1 MGCKR
6 GSLRLIAAWALLSAI
21 GALGLPSIA
30 SAQLYGRNI
39 AQPYFDFP
47 PWARFSDCRPMPL
60 AWGFDPF
67 APYHSCDGAE
77 ACVPDHCG
85 KNQFVAHRPN
95 GWYATVDYVPLTF
108 DTNRDIEFARFGPLG
123 PTVLST
129 SDLDVEFDSGAEVT
143 IGRVIGDCWRIEATY
158 LGEYSWDD
166 FAVVQDSSAN
176 ALGGTGNLSSL
187 LSQFALPPEAGLD
200 FNNFARVDS
209 FASLRSAE
217 LNLRYWVEMPPG
229 PVDVSVLVGA
239 RYLQFD
245 DRIRFRSVADAPFPG
260 GAVNQVTTQTENE
273 LWGVQLGIEGAILV
287 TTHAWFDLDL
297 KGAICQ
303 NTASQQTNYLNI
315 DENAVATLFPTGR
328 EQERT
333 SFLGDIS
340 LMFNV
345 QCTPSTVFRVGYQ
358 ATFLTGMAI
367 AAENIETNNVLLRN
381 GPGRLDDTGEMVYHG
396 PAIGLTWAR

>member
-1 MGCKR
+1 MLKVR
-6 GSLRLIAAWALLSAI
+6 GSLRPVAAWLMACALV
-21 GALGLPSIA
+21 ALALPSVA

-60 AWGFDPF
+60 AWGFDPY

-85 KNQFVAHRPN
+85 KGRFVAHRPN
-95 GWYATVDYVPLTF
+95 AWYATADYVPLTF
-108 DTNRDIEFARFGPLG
+108 DTSRDIEFARLG
-123 PTVLST
+123 PAGPTALST
-129 SDLDVEFDSGAEVT
+129 SDLDMEFDSGGEFTV
-143 IGRVIGDCWRIEATY
+143 GRTIGDCWRIEGTY
-158 LGEYSWDD
+158 LGAYSWDD
-166 FAVVQDSSAN
+166 IAFVQDSSAN

-187 LSQFALPPEAGLD
+187 LSEFALPPVAGLD
-200 FNNFARVDS
+200 FNNFVSVQS
-209 FASLRSAE
+209 FTSLTSGE
-217 LNLRYWVEMPPG
+217 VNLRYWVNMPPG
-229 PVDVSVLVGA
+229 PVDVSLLVGA
-239 RYLQFD
+239 RYLNFE
-245 DRIRFRSVADAPFPG
+245 DRILFRSEADAPAPG
-260 GAVNQVTTQTENE
+260 GAINQVRTRTANE
-273 LWGVQLGIEGAILV
+273 LYGLQLGIEGAILV

-303 NTASQQTNYLNI
+303 NTASQDTEYLNI
-315 DENAVATLFPTGR
+315 DENALATIFPTGR

-367 AAENIETNNVLLRN
+367 AAENIETNNVLLRG
-381 GPGRLDDTGEMVYHG
+381 GPGRLDDTGELVYHG